1 MESKNQ
7 QNQFNN
13 PVIII
18 LFVVVFGLIGYII
31 FSKNQNNTQ
40 PVQEAV
46 NSQQQTTDNSQ
57 PTAPIK
63 QPAQSNTTKS
73 TSQIVQEWRKTTALV
88 FCQYGTIG
96 YDYREVSGS
105 GLLVNLNGKPQVIT
119 NGHVVNN
126 SRGNLDSCWIKFPD
140 QTGVSTYNVRPQSIT
155 YDSSGYDVAYLDL
168 SEYSQQDIHTS
179 EGIAPISER
188 ARSDSYLCKNNP
200 SVGDH
205 ILILGYPVY
214 GTPISLSRLYSSNP
228 IEVTATEG
236 IISGKDGI
244 YFTTS
249 AKIDSGNSGGLSIDA
264 QNDCYFGIPTWN
276 ESGNFESLGRILPAS
291 TFLHY

>member
-7 QNQFNN
+7 QNQLNN

-40 PVQEAV
+40 PVQETV
-46 NSQQQTTDNSQ
+46 NSQQRTADNSQ
-57 PTAPIK
+57 NSQQTAPAK
-63 QPAQSNTTKS
+63 QQTQGNTAKS
-73 TSQIVQEWRKTTALV
+73 TSQIVQEWRKTTALIL
-88 FCQYGTIG
+88 CNSDLG
-96 YDYREVSGS
+96 YISGS
-105 GLLVNLNGKPQVIT
+105 GLLVNLSGKLQVIT
-119 NGHVVNN
+119 NNHVVTHNPI
-126 SRGNLDSCWIKFPD
+126 CWVKFPD
-140 QTGVSTYNVRPQSIT
+140 QTGVSTYSVNYGNIT
-155 YDSSGYDVAYLDL
+155 PDSNGYDVAYLDL
-168 SEYSQQDIHTS
+168 SLYSQQDIHAS

-200 SVGDH
+200 SIGDH

-228 IEVTATEG
+228 MEVTATEG

-244 YFTTS
+244 YYTTS
-249 AKIDSGNSGGLSIDA
+249 AKIDSGNSGGLAIDA